1 MSLTTSERHFLFS
14 SNPIMGALN
23 VNSLGNRFSVT
34 FNPPLRFDEKAQQIR
49 MELLE
54 SELYYNTPN
63 ITNMNNHIRISGPN
77 NADGK
82 AMIFDFY
89 LTPGLYE
96 LETLSTEINNRIL
109 ELGGKNNIIVLSANA
124 SNSRVVMTLQYPNT
138 TVFLTVANNIAEII
152 GFAQD
157 DYPSGSSGNYSHT
170 GLYNPQFNQVNY
182 YTISC

>member
-82 AMIFDFY
+82 AMI
-89 LTPGLYE
+89 
-96 LETLSTEINNRIL
+96 IIL
-109 ELGGKNNIIVLSANA
+109 
-124 SNSRVVMTLQYPNT
+124 
-138 TVFLTVANNIAEII
+138 
-152 GFAQD
+152 
-157 DYPSGSSGNYSHT
+157 
-170 GLYNPQFNQVNY
+170 
-182 YTISC
+182 